1 MDFKGSIN
9 LYRTCIANP
18 CCFWV
23 IVATLASDNPLD
35 FRKNLS
41 EKVSKPVMTIDD
53 NIRDEKMQHDFNKEA
68 AKSSAVSSS
77 KIDKYEYPTG
87 EKILPLIKVEWYSKI
102 SL

>member
-77 KIDKYEYPTG
+77 KIDKHEYPTC
-87 EKILPLIKVEWYSKI
+87 EKILLLIKVER
-102 SL
+102 

>member
-1 MDFKGSIN
+1 
-9 LYRTCIANP
+9 
-18 CCFWV
+18 
-23 IVATLASDNPLD
+23 
-35 FRKNLS
+35 
-41 EKVSKPVMTIDD
+41 MTIDD

-87 EKILPLIKVEWYSKI
+87 EKILPLIKVERHSKI